1 MSKASGPRIAIRYCT
16 QCHWLLRAAWMAQE
30 LLSTFGTD
38 LGEVSLQPGTGGVF
52 VITYD
57 GEVIWERKTD
67 GGFPDVKQLKQRVR
81 DHLDPDRDLGHLDR
95 LPIDQGVDSSRR
107 WAMVDYRIFTA
118 SPLAPYAAKAKT
130 LLMCAKAPNS
140 CCIQLL
146 SLMFLT
152 ERENWSHTTSHIS
165 HN

>member
-1 MSKASGPRIAIRYCT
+1 MTKAPGPRIAICYCT
-16 QCHWLLRAAWMAQE
+16 QCDWLLRAAWMAQE

-95 LPIDQGVDSSRR
+95 LPIDQGDP
-107 WAMVDYRIFTA
+107 T
-118 SPLAPYAAKAKT
+118 P
-130 LLMCAKAPNS
+130 
-140 CCIQLL
+140 
-146 SLMFLT
+146 
-152 ERENWSHTTSHIS
+152 
-165 HN
+165 